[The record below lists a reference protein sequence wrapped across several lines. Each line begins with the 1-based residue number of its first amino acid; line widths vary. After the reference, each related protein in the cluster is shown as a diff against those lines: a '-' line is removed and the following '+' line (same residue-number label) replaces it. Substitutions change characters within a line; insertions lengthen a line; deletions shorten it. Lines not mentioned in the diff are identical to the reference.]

1 MNRLEDTFL
10 LEHMLRFDGLDN
22 WPSEVPVMS
31 QVNEFIPFICQVP
44 FDYLF
49 RDDPAAMA
57 ECTLLVQ
64 EYLDLDELF
73 GNLDIYNFEGES
85 IGAAMGFYADHV
97 PDFDRNNYLIRGEAD
112 LDLVYDPDAED
123 GADELEAGISIMVQ
137 PPGKKLQNIMQLS
150 GGEKALTAIALLFAI
165 QSLKPSPFCLLDEI
179 EAALDDSNVI
189 RFAGYL
195 HKLTDHTQFIVITHR
210 RGTMESADRLYGV
223 TMQEKGITKLV
234 SVDLV
239 SDQLS

>member
-10 LEHMLRFDGLDN
+10 LKHILRFEGLDN

-112 LDLVYDPDAED
+112 LDL
-123 GADELEAGISIMVQ
+123 
-137 PPGKKLQNIMQLS
+137 
-150 GGEKALTAIALLFAI
+150 
-165 QSLKPSPFCLLDEI
+165 
-179 EAALDDSNVI
+179 I
-189 RFAGYL
+189 RFRGLDSGRFPYL
-195 HKLTDHTQFIVITHR
+195 IAYAK
-210 RGTMESADRLYGV
+210 AY
-223 TMQEKGITKLV
+223 QELARELLERNG
-234 SVDLV
+234 
-239 SDQLS
+239 Q